1 MSFATRVSASVY
13 HTQKNCVDILALFAA
28 NGKVQSD
35 RTRDE
40 DEGLL
45 ERGTHIN
52 GES

>member
-1 MSFATRVSASVY
+1 MSFAARVSTSVY
-13 HTQKNCVDILALFAA
+13 HTEKNFGEILALFAA